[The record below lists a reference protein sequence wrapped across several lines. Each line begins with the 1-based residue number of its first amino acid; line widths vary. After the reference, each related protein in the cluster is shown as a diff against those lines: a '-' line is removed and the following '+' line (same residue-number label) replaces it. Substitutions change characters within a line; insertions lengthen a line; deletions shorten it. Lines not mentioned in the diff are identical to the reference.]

1 MRSCSIEVCHIPIEY
16 SLELFLMEDQQM
28 VKAFLPHTPQKA
40 FADGIRSW
48 RMIRCF
54 ENLNGTRCRYPGE
67 ARPKFVIII
76 TNQILRCLPKWRGF
90 SKLLRHPGIG
100 GRSCHSR
107 VDHAPRTEF
116 DDDERLRAVER
127 RDPSPVRSRKPRSGL
142 RDCAGRSPTSILV
155 AGVCEPASY
164 TSG

>member
-1 MRSCSIEVCHIPIEY
+1 MKYATYAISHA
-16 SLELFLMEDQQM
+16 LKLLLMEDQQM

-40 FADGIRSW
+40 FADGVCAW
-48 RMIRCF
+48 RVKRYF
-54 ENLNGTRCRYPGE
+54 EGLHGTRCRHPRE
-67 ARPKFVIII
+67 ARPKFAIII
-76 TNQILRCLPKWRGF
+76 TNQILRCLPIGRGF

-127 RDPSPVRSRKPRSGL
+127 RDPSPSRSRKPRSGL
-142 RDCAGRSPTSILV
+142 RDYAGRSPTSVPLAVI
-155 AGVCEPASY
+155 
-164 TSG
+164 